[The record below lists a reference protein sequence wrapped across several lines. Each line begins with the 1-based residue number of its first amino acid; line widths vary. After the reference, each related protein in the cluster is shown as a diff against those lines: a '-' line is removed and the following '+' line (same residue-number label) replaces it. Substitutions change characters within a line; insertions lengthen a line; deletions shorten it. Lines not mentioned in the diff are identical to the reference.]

1 VIGTY
6 VHVSVKF
13 VFAFNAGG
21 DAVPQHFRRALCVMR
36 VLGFTPLPLEEC
48 VAAAVDLRCNKRLV
62 AYTTPHRNG
71 RAAAER

>member
-1 VIGTY
+1 MCT
-6 VHVSVKF
+6 
-13 VFAFNAGG
+13 
-21 DAVPQHFRRALCVMR
+21 FRLNSSLPSTPEAMPRRSTFDGHSAIMR

-48 VAAAVDLRCNKRLV
+48 VAVAVDLRCNKRLV